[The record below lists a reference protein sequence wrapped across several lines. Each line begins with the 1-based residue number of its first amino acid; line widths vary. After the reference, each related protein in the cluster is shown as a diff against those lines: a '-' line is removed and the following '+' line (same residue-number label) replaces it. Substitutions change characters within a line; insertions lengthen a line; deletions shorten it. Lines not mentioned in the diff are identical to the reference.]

1 MTQIKLIIVSAT
13 SILLLGI
20 LRVVFFSTN
29 LNAGIFNR
37 SECEK
42 VVQHVEGD
50 NHNDVEMDYAR
61 AWDPNRENRMI
72 FTHVGKSGGSYVGNL
87 MKELTNRNNFTL
99 VNGALEPDPFNQSR
113 LVGFNPSPEKLFA
126 MHSAMPNNTVYKN
139 HATYVPG
146 FEDRDW
152 ISVVRDPLALF
163 NSHFYYAVDTQI
175 RKANGF
181 KALET
186 RKKNKLCGCYALEFD
201 ECIDTMHKNNCTIA
215 LKQQME
221 YFCVSKLKKD
231 PNCTVEVALSNAE
244 KYVLIGI
251 TEEMALT
258 TQMLEKLVPWVFRGQ
273 AEAVMTNKRSTHLFN
288 SVTNTTLNGA
298 ISSRSRKQIKERA
311 INYYEEMKF
320 YDEVK
325 KMFWRK
331 AVELKLVNKV
341 W

>member
-1 MTQIKLIIVSAT
+1 MTQSKLIIVSAT
-13 SILLLGI
+13 SILLGGVHQ
-20 LRVVFFSTN
+20 VVFFSAN
-29 LNAGIFNR
+29 LSGNR
-37 SECEK
+37 PECEK

-50 NHNDVEMDYAR
+50 NHNDVEVDYAR

-87 MKELTNRNNFTL
+87 IGSLTNRNKFTL
-99 VNGALEPDPFNQSR
+99 VNGALKPDPFNPDR
-113 LVGFNPSPEKLFA
+113 LVGFNPSQEKLFA
-126 MHSAMPNNTVYKN
+126 IHSAMPNNTVYKN
-139 HATYVPG
+139 HANYVPG

-175 RKANGF
+175 RNAKGF
-181 KALET
+181 ETLKT
-186 RKKNKLCGCYALEFD
+186 RKKDKLCGCYALEFD
-201 ECIDTMHKNNCTIA
+201 ECIDTMYKNKCTIA
-215 LKQQME
+215 LKPQMQ
-221 YFCVSKLKKD
+221 YFCVTND

-244 KYVLIGI
+244 KYVLVGI

-273 AEAVMTNKRSTHLFN
+273 AKAVMTKQRSTHLFN
-288 SVTNTTLNGA
+288 PVTNTTLNGA

-311 INYYEEMKF
+311 INYHEEMKF

-331 AVELKLVNKV
+331 AVELQLLNKA

>member
-1 MTQIKLIIVSAT
+1 MTQSKLIIFSAS
-13 SILLLGI
+13 SILLLGV
-20 LRVVFFSTN
+20 LQVVFFSTN
-29 LNAGIFNR
+29 LNGIFNR
-37 SECEK
+37 PECEK
-42 VVQHVEGD
+42 VVQHVGGD
-50 NHNDVEMDYAR
+50 NHNAVEVDYAR

-72 FTHVGKSGGSYVGNL
+72 FTHVGKSGGSYVGYL
-87 MKELTNRNNFTL
+87 IEALSNRNKFTL
-99 VNGALEPDPFNQSR
+99 VIGALEPDPFNPDR
-113 LVGFNPSPEKLFA
+113 LVGFNPSQEKLFA
-126 MHSAMPNNTVYKN
+126 IHSAMPNNTVYKN

-163 NSHFYYAVDTQI
+163 NSHFYYGVDTEI
-175 RKANGF
+175 RKAKGYEV
-181 KALET
+181 LEL
-186 RKKNKLCGCYALEFD
+186 RKKDKLCGCYALEFD
-201 ECIDTMHKNNCTIA
+201 ECIDIMYKNNCTIK

-221 YFCVSKLKKD
+221 YFCTNKMKKD

-244 KYVLIGI
+244 KYVLVGL

-273 AEAVMTNKRSTHLFN
+273 AEAVMTNKRSTHLLN
-288 SVTNTTLNGA
+288 QVTNTTLNGA

-311 INYYEEMKF
+311 INYHEEMKF

-325 KMFWRK
+325 KIFWRK
-331 AVELKLVNKV
+331 AVELQLVNKA